1 MLSKSIKALCCW
13 GSTCSLHAGIIILWV
28 LYLVARVLVAVK
40 GARLS
45 SRWVPGMVNQVLL
58 TEYRSLLNILVRI
71 IYGILEGLISSSH
84 LASFT
89 MADFLDAIA
98 NSVRQHSL
106 RREEAITIFTKRFV
120 TKSGSI
126 VTFVQKLFPVIII
139 HVRLQQ
145 CNSRALIKLQFST
158 FYFITLLYYTVIHR
172 LGSIMLIPD
181 GRLILRGNNL
191 CRFSILIG
199 LLTDVNGNISF
210 RTSLRWQIYF
220 SLSTR
225 D

>member
-1 MLSKSIKALCCW
+1 MPKTILSKSIKALCCW
-13 GSTCSLHAGIIILWV
+13 GSICSLHAGIIILWV

-40 GARLS
+40 GAKLS
-45 SRWVPGMVNQVLL
+45 SRWVPGMINQVLL

-120 TKSGSI
+120 TKTGPI
-126 VTFVQKLFPVIII
+126 VTFVQKLFPTIIT

-158 FYFITLLYYTVIHR
+158 FYPITLLYYTVIHR
-172 LGSIMLIPD
+172 LCSIMLIPD
-181 GRLILRGNNL
+181 GRLILRGNNV
-191 CRFSILIG
+191 CRAF
-199 LLTDVNGNISF
+199 N
-210 RTSLRWQIYF
+210 
-220 SLSTR
+220 
-225 D
+225 

>member
-1 MLSKSIKALCCW
+1 MLSKSIKALFCW

-106 RREEAITIFTKRFV
+106 RREEATTIFTKRFV
-120 TKSGSI
+120 TKTGPI
-126 VTFVQKLFPVIII
+126 VTFVQKLFPTIITDPRSTIAVQFLCPYIII
-139 HVRLQQ
+139 VQH
-145 CNSRALIKLQFST
+145 
-158 FYFITLLYYTVIHR
+158 
-172 LGSIMLIPD
+172 
-181 GRLILRGNNL
+181 
-191 CRFSILIG
+191 
-199 LLTDVNGNISF
+199 
-210 RTSLRWQIYF
+210 
-220 SLSTR
+220 LSYI
-225 D
+225 DCVL